1 MKRMIAGLVVAV
13 GLTGAVH
20 AGDPNRGEQ
29 LTEGCVACHGPT
41 GADNLQ
47 PVYPIISGLGE
58 RFLFEQLVAIQS
70 GDRQVPEMAGVLE
83 GKSEQDLRDLAAFY
97 NAQEMPEG
105 EADPELVDQ
114 GEALYRG
121 GNKASGVAACIACH
135 GPQGKG
141 NEPAGYPRVSG
152 QSVEYSIKALK
163 DYRSGDRVYDTQSQV
178 MGDIASKLTDSEIE
192 AVAEYMHGLH

>member
-1 MKRMIAGLVVAV
+1 MKKMIAGMVVAV

-20 AGDPNRGEQ
+20 AGDPERGEE
-29 LTEGCVACHGPT
+29 LTAGCVACHGQT

-58 RFLFEQLVAIQS
+58 RFLFEQLVAIQD
-70 GDRQVPEMAGVLE
+70 GNRQVPEMTGVLDDM
-83 GKSEQDLRDLAAFY
+83 SEQDLRDLAAYY

-105 EADPELVDQ
+105 EADPELV
-114 GEALYRG
+114 EAGQSLYRG

-135 GPQGKG
+135 GPQGMG

-163 DYRSGDRVYDTQSQV
+163 DYRSGDRVFDSQSEI
-178 MGDIASKLTDSEIE
+178 MGDIASRLTDSEIE
-192 AVAEYMHGLH
+192 AVAEYMHGLY

>member
-1 MKRMIAGLVVAV
+1 MKKMIAGLVVAV
-13 GLTGAVH
+13 GLTGTVH

-29 LTEGCVACHGPT
+29 LTDGCVACHGQT
-41 GADNLQ
+41 GSDNLQ

-58 RFLFEQLVAIQS
+58 KFLAKQLRDIQS
-70 GDRQVPEMAGVLE
+70 GDRSVPEMAGVLDDM
-83 GKSEQDLRDLAAFY
+83 SEQDLKDLAAFY

-114 GEALYRG
+114 GESLYRG

-135 GPQGKG
+135 GPQGLG

-163 DYRSGDRVYDTQSQV
+163 DYRSGDRVYDSQSQI

-192 AVAEYMHGLH
+192 AVAEYMHGLY